1 MAELLNYHPARQLA
15 LHAECEH
22 EEIAFKATSSLA
34 NEPTACFRVGCK
46 EREREREKAKIFN
59 SYRMIKIQVINRYE
73 IFAKAET

>member
-34 NEPTACFRVGCK
+34 NEPTACFELVAK
-46 EREREREKAKIFN
+46 REREREKRQKFLI
-59 SYRMIKIQVINRYE
+59 VIE
-73 IFAKAET
+73 